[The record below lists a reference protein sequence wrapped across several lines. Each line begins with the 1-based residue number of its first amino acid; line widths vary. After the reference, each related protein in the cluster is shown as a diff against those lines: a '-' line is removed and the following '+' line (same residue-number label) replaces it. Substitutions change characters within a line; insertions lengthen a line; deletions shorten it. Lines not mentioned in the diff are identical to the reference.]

1 MACYGMVAHEDEKV
15 RKAWQSR
22 PKDAEIHRLWACDY
36 CKTFQGVYKEVFN
49 HELVCPAR
57 PPDPKAKP
65 KPAPKMAVTQ
75 SARQPEPEK
84 PAAPKAA
91 FMMPTTTITTSFVE
105 FGAIDWG
112 STKPAAAQLASQVS
126 QKLSVGKPVLQL
138 GFESSAGRM
147 SPARNAWGSDPA
159 APAPAAKSAVAGR
172 PAEKRAAA
180 IAAARAE
187 ATGRAKI
194 AAAGGGRVESAA
206 AAGGRGGGL
215 GTGTGQ
221 APVDRA
227 ARNAA
232 LQAAAAETR
241 AKRAARNMGAGA
253 SASGVR
259 RPLSSGSLSV
269 SRGSTDMMARSG
281 STVGVGV
288 TKSHS
293 GVALFR
299 SSSLRPD
306 CSDRADGLGL
316 RGGGCCRGKPSKPS
330 PAGRKSPVARR
341 SRSPTNVLIGG
352 APSGSGPP
360 ATFAPAAAVHDGGSA
375 RRKPQGQGQGRGRG
389 AAAMIQ
395 LGQQARNG
403 INGLHSGDRR

>member
-1 MACYGMVAHEDEKV
+1 
-15 RKAWQSR
+15 
-22 PKDAEIHRLWACDY
+22 
-36 CKTFQGVYKEVFN
+36 
-49 HELVCPAR
+49 
-57 PPDPKAKP
+57 
-65 KPAPKMAVTQ
+65 
-75 SARQPEPEK
+75 
-84 PAAPKAA
+84 
-91 FMMPTTTITTSFVE
+91 MMPTTTITTSFVE

-253 SASGVR
+253 SASSVR

-281 STVGVGV
+281 STVGVSV
-288 TKSHS
+288 AKSHS
-293 GVALFR
+293 GGAKSHSGGALFR
-299 SSSLRPD
+299 SSSLRP
-306 CSDRADGLGL
+306 DRADGLGL

-352 APSGSGPP
+352 ASSCSGSCSGPP

-389 AAAMIQ
+389 AAMIQ

-403 INGLHSGDRR
+403 INGLQSGDRR